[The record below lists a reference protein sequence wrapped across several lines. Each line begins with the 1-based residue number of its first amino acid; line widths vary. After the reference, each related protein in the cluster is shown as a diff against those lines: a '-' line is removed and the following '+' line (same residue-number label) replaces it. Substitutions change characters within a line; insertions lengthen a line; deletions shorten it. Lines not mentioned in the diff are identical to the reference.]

1 MANIR
6 KSITFTEPL
15 NNWVQS
21 LISSGEYTNE
31 SEYIRDLIRRDRKEN
46 SEVQQLRIAIQ
57 EGVDSGLST
66 KSLKDIFAEKKKQME
81 IDGSL

>member
-21 LISSGEYTNE
+21 LISAGEYTNE
-31 SEYIRDLIRRDRKEN
+31 SEYIRDLIRRDRKDN
-46 SEVQQLRIAIQ
+46 SETQRLRAAIQ
-57 EGVDSGLST
+57 EGIDSGIST
-66 KSLKDIFAEKKKQME
+66 KSLEDIFEEKKKQMKA
-81 IDGSL
+81 DGKL